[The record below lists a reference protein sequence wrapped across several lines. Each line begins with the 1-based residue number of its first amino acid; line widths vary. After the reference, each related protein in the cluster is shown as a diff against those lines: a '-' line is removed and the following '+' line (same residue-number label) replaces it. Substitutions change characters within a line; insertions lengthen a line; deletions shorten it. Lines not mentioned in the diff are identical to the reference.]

1 MEITYGVLTQ
11 ETSTMGL
18 YIFCTSLVSLFT
30 AIVCGI
36 TGRSELQFKIITL
49 TVASV
54 LICCGMYIG
63 TVSIPNRVNEITT
76 DFIEEYKI
84 KSTLLENSKEEF
96 AKSLSTIEYY
106 NDQVIEM
113 NNELQSFKEYGK
125 TGSFKESIN
134 QDIYLLDHIDMITDK
149 DIYGGE

>member
-18 YIFCTSLVSLFT
+18 YIFCASLALPFT

-36 TGRSELQFKIITL
+36 TGRSELQFKIITI

-106 NDQVIEM
+106 NDQAIVM

-125 TGSFKESIN
+125 TGFFKESIN